1 MTTGRTYLLDTNI
14 ISALMKD
21 RTGADM
27 ARVRAW
33 ALRAPDS
40 TLATSV
46 VVQCELLFG
55 LARHGTPRL
64 QAAYH
69 LQMQSLAVLALEEGV
84 GPHYA
89 SLRAHLEQ
97 AGTPIGANDT
107 LIAAHALA
115 LDATLVSADA
125 EFKRVPG
132 LRVENWLSPAPTG
145 PELLPSS

>member
-1 MTTGRTYLLDTNI
+1 MTAGVTYLLDTNI

-21 RTGADM
+21 RSGTDT

-33 ALRAPDS
+33 ALRTPDC

-55 LARHGTPRL
+55 LAKHGTPRL
-64 QAAYH
+64 QAAFDV
-69 LQMQSLAVLALEEGV
+69 QMQNLLVLPLDEAAGA
-84 GPHYA
+84 HYA
-89 SLRAHLEQ
+89 KLRAHLEQ

-115 LDATLVSADA
+115 LNATLITADA
-125 EFKRVPG
+125 EFRRVPG
-132 LRVENWLSPAPTG
+132 LRVENWLGPAKSG
-145 PELLPSS
+145 HF